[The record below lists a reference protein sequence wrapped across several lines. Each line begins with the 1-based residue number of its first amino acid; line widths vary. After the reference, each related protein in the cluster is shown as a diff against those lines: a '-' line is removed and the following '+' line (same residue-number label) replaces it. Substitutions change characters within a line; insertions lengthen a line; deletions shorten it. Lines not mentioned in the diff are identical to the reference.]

1 METEGMVLTGIL
13 LLCAVCAWWLVRR
26 RKKSAEHIVCW
37 SGGDFTAK
45 TGFTFVQL
53 PCSDRLRA
61 MDSQVVDGFIA
72 QIRFRTEQGGLAILR
87 AAVDVGKEISRQTG
101 RPYSSVHR
109 FRLGDTEVTFY
120 HNFSGPQLALWS
132 RDGFRYCLYLPKA
145 EPTVMG
151 GLLGLLVEN
160 TRCRLYG

>member
-1 METEGMVLTGIL
+1 MQTGIVVFAVL
-13 LLCAVCAWWLVRR
+13 LLCAVGLGAFFWNRR
-26 RKKSAEHIVCW
+26 NKKEKVVSW

-61 MDSQVVDGFIA
+61 VDSQVVDGFIA
-72 QIRFRTEQGGLAILR
+72 QLRFRTEQGGMAILR
-87 AAVDVGKEISRQTG
+87 AAVDVGREISRQTG
-101 RPYSSVHR
+101 RPYSTVHR
-109 FRLGDTEVTFY
+109 FQLGDTEVTFY
-120 HNFSGPQLALWS
+120 HNHSGPQLALWS

-145 EPTVMG
+145 EPTLMG